1 VLARKWIAEFEMYA
15 EEDEEDFSEFKAL
28 SLSNAKYDPQAAAAL
43 KGHHRFR
50 RGGMPRSD
58 A

>member
-1 VLARKWIAEFEMYA
+1 MYA